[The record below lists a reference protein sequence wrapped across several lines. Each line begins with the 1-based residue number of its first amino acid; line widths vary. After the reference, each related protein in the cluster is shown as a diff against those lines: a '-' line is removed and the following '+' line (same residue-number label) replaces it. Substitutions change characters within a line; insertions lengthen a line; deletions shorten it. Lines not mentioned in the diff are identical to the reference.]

1 MKKLLIFALSAAA
14 LISCTDDDIRTE
26 HQLDSGPKVV
36 GFNTNIQTVSYFEDL
51 GTIDREFPI
60 NLIGTGN
67 GQFSES
73 DIVVEY
79 EVDMVQ
85 STAVE
90 GVEFDFLDTSGTMTI
105 PAGSSFG
112 MFPLAVHTG
121 NFDPLQKTEL
131 IVKLTSSTAGSTVA
145 GQVKY
150 NTLRIVFV
158 GCLSNIVT
166 GALGSTDSFACTIVR
181 DDGGTWY
188 RGNEIVE
195 LVDINTYKSTT
206 TGGWAAGTIAP
217 DQGYNFM
224 DICGDISVPQ
234 QGLCQGYYSNE
245 VYGLTDDGTDGTVV
259 DFSTGNDYEITY
271 EITFA
276 AGNRQYTNT
285 YVRN

>member
-1 MKKLLIFALSAAA
+1 MKKLLTLTVLSA
-14 LISCTDDDIRTE
+14 LIISCTDDDIRTE
-26 HQLDSGPKVV
+26 HQLDSGPKIV

-131 IVKLTSSTAGSTVA
+131 IVKLTSSSAGSTVA

-158 GCLSNIVT
+158 GCLSNIVS
-166 GALGSTDSFACTIVR
+166 AMAGSDSFTCVVTR
-181 DDGGTWY
+181 DDGAFVT
-188 RGNEIVE
+188 RPSEIVY
-195 LVDINTYKSTT
+195 LTDINTYKSTT
-206 TGGWAAGTIAP
+206 TGTWAAGTIAP
-217 DQGYNFM
+217 DQGYDFM
-224 DICGDISVPQ
+224 DICGDISVAQ
-234 QGLCQGYYSNE
+234 QGLCQGYYSNQ
-245 VYGLTDDGTDGTVV
+245 VYGLTDDGTDGTVA
-259 DFSTGNDYEITY
+259 DFSTGDNFEVTY
-271 EITFA
+271 EITFT